1 MSENGATTVYLVI
14 ASLHLTIAAWKASAL
29 LRTPSFALGLQV
41 ATHGLGGIVYVVAS
55 PLGYR
60 SLGSASGQPWLPTL
74 PIYLGILLCF
84 GTQHLLTI
92 VWTPSGSDRPWRVR
106 RQIKAWAVAYGMSFA
121 VMVVTFLTT
130 DLGGSA
136 DPLKFN
142 TAQVSHPQVQV
153 FLSVFLTML
162 SCGTVHTWRRTRR
175 ARADDKAIMHSVR
188 WYGRSMLVTSGYV
201 MCSAPAA
208 AAAALGHHQLD
219 DVGVLG
225 SAFGVVGSIMTCYGV
240 SGAALSKWL
249 GERRDIAVLQ
259 PLWDLVVAGVD
270 QELSLGSGHSRP
282 DHRDQPAS
290 AGPQQSRPNR
300 VFNVRWTLH
309 RRVIEILDGI
319 RQLERR
325 AWISD
330 LPAKAIT
337 DLHGEAMKTDALRSR
352 LGLGKKGLAPHEL
365 EAAAT
370 AAVLRDAVER
380 LQAAGA
386 DGTAPAAS
394 AGPTLFAPGKNTPAA
409 QERTR
414 LVRVARALRSALVD
428 SSLQVVR
435 SARDGDGTPRT
446 RAAAL

>member
-1 MSENGATTVYLVI
+1 MSESSATTVYLVI
-14 ASLHLTIAAWKASAL
+14 ATLHLTIAVWKASAL
-29 LRTPSFALGLQV
+29 VRSPSFALGLQV

-92 VWTPSGSDRPWRVR
+92 LWTPSRSDQPWRVR
-106 RQIKAWAVAYGMSFA
+106 RQIVAWAVAYGISLT
-121 VMVVTFLTT
+121 VMVVAFLTT

-136 DPLKFN
+136 HPLKFN
-142 TAQVSHPQVQV
+142 TDQVNHPQVQL

-162 SCGTVHTWRRTRR
+162 TCGTVHTWRRTRR

-201 MCSAPAA
+201 VCSAPAA

-270 QELSLGSGHSRP
+270 QELSLGSGHRRS
-282 DHRDQPAS
+282 DHCDGPAPAAPERS
-290 AGPQQSRPNR
+290 KPNR
-300 VFNVRWTLH
+300 IFNVRWTLH

-330 LPAKAIT
+330 VPAQAVAG
-337 DLHGEAMKTDALRSR
+337 LYGEAMRSDAFRSQ
-352 LGLGKKGLAPHEL
+352 LGLGKKGLSPHEL
-365 EAAAT
+365 EAAVT

-380 LQAAGA
+380 LQAAGP
-386 DGTAPAAS
+386 DGAAPSAS
-394 AGPTLFAPGKNTPAA
+394 AGPALFAPGKNTPAA

-414 LVRVARALRSALVD
+414 LVRLARALRSPLVD
-428 SSLQVVR
+428 ASLQVVR
-435 SARDGDGTPRT
+435 SAEEGEGVPRT
-446 RAAAL
+446 RAAAR

>member
-1 MSENGATTVYLVI
+1 MSESSATTVYLVI
-14 ASLHLTIAAWKASAL
+14 GSLHLTIALWKASAL
-29 LRTPSFALGLQV
+29 VRSPSVGLGLQV
-41 ATHGLGGIVYVVAS
+41 VTHGLGGIVYVVAS
-55 PLGYR
+55 PFGYR

-92 VWTPSGSDRPWRVR
+92 LWTPSPSDQPGRDQRP
-106 RQIKAWAVAYGMSFA
+106 IAAWAVAYGISLA
-121 VMVVTFLTT
+121 VMIVAFLTT

-142 TAQVSHPQVQV
+142 TAQVNHPQVQV

-162 SCGTVHTWRRTRR
+162 TCGTVHTWRRTRR

-201 MCSAPAA
+201 VCSAPAA

-270 QELSLGSGHSRP
+270 QELSLGSGQRRS
-282 DHRDQPAS
+282 DHQHAS
-290 AGPQQSRPNR
+290 AGPERSEPNR
-300 VFNVRWTLH
+300 FFNVRWTLH

-330 LPAKAIT
+330 LPTRAVAS
-337 DLHGEAMKTDALRSR
+337 LHSEAMKTDALRSR
-352 LGLGKKGLAPHEL
+352 LGLGKKGLSPHEL
-365 EAAAT
+365 EAAVT

-380 LQAAGA
+380 LQAAGS
-386 DGTAPAAS
+386 DGAAPAAS
-394 AGPTLFAPGKNTPAA
+394 AGPALFAPGKNTPAA
-409 QERTR
+409 QERSR
-414 LVRVARALRSALVD
+414 LVRVARALRSPLVE

-435 SARDGDGTPRT
+435 STREGEGAPRT
-446 RAAAL
+446 RTAAL

>member
-1 MSENGATTVYLVI
+1 MSESSATTVYLVI
-14 ASLHLTIAAWKASAL
+14 AGLHLTIAIWKASAL
-29 LRTPSFALGLQV
+29 VRSPSFSLALQV

-55 PLGYR
+55 PFGYR
-60 SLGSASGQPWLPTL
+60 SLGTVSGQPWLPTL

-92 VWTPSGSDRPWRVR
+92 LWTPSRSDQPWRVR
-106 RQIKAWAVAYGMSFA
+106 RQIAAWAVAYGISFA
-121 VMVVTFLTT
+121 VMVVAFLTT

-142 TAQVSHPQVQV
+142 TDQVNHPQVQV

-162 SCGTVHTWRRTRR
+162 TCGTVHTWRRTRH

-201 MCSAPAA
+201 VCSAPAA

-225 SAFGVVGSIMTCYGV
+225 SAFGVVGSIMTCYGI

-270 QELSLGSGHSRP
+270 QELSLGSGHRRP
-282 DHRDQPAS
+282 DHRDPQAS
-290 AGPQQSRPNR
+290 AGPGRSKPNR
-300 VFNVRWTLH
+300 IFNVRWTLH

-330 LPAKAIT
+330 LPAQAVAG
-337 DLHGEAMKTDALRSR
+337 LYSEAMKTDALRSE
-352 LGLGKKGLAPHEL
+352 LGLGKKGLSSHEL
-365 EAAAT
+365 EAAVT

-380 LQAAGA
+380 LQAAGP
-386 DGTAPAAS
+386 DGTSPVAS
-394 AGPTLFAPGKNTPAA
+394 ARPALFAPGKNTPAA

-414 LVRVARALRSALVD
+414 LVRLARALRSPLVD

-435 SARDGDGTPRT
+435 SAQEGEGVSWT
-446 RAAAL
+446 RAAAR